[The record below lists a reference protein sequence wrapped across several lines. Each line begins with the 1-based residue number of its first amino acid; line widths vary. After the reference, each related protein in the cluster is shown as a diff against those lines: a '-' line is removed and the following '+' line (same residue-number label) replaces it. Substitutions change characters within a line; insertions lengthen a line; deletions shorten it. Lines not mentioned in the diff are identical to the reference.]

1 MALRIVGAAILS
13 LCGVLF
19 AAHLNRRAEC
29 RLRQV
34 EGWISL
40 LRFVKAQ
47 VECFSLPMSEILW
60 QCDREILRSCG
71 YPADLSPKSF
81 SAMIEAASFCDGE
94 CARIAHA
101 FAEEFGKG
109 YREEEMRGCD
119 YYLAQLEAHKESLA
133 KKLPAQK
140 KMNATLSVC
149 AALALVLLL
158 F

>member
-47 VECFSLPMSEILW
+47 VECFSLPMSEILLR
-60 QCDREILRSCG
+60 CDQAVLQSCG
-71 YPADLSPKSF
+71 YPADIPPKSF
-81 SAMIEAASFCDGE
+81 SAMCEASTFCDAE
-94 CARIAHA
+94 CVRIARA

-119 YYLAQLEAHKESLA
+119 YYLAQLEAHKEMLA
-133 KKLPAQK
+133 KKLPVQK
-140 KMNATLSVC
+140 KMNATLSIC

-158 F
+158 L